1 MVNIIKEGPTM
12 FIEEVALQNET
23 GLHARP
29 ASLFVK
35 EASKFSSDVKVIKN
49 GKEYN
54 AKSIMGLLSMGAG
67 KGDTISIQAQ
77 GNDAKKAVQT
87 LIQLVNDNFY
97 E

>member
-1 MVNIIKEGPTM
+1 M
-12 FIEEVALQNET
+12 FKQEVTLQNET

-35 EASKFSSDVKVIKN
+35 EASRFISEIKVFKE

-54 AKSIMGLLSMGAG
+54 AKSIMGILSMGAA
-67 KGDTISIQAQ
+67 KGDVISIQAE
-77 GNDAKKAVQT
+77 GDDAKEAVQS
-87 LIQLVNDNFY
+87 LVKLVNDNFN

>member
-1 MVNIIKEGPTM
+1 MYKQ
-12 FIEEVALQNET
+12 EVTLKNHT

-35 EASKFSSDVKVIKN
+35 VASRFNIDVKVLKD

-54 AKSIMGLLSMGAG
+54 AKSIIGILSMGAK
-67 KGDTISIQAQ
+67 KGDSILIQAE
-77 GNDAKKAVQT
+77 GNDSEEAVKALVK
-87 LIQLVNDNFY
+87 LVNDNFN